1 MVGPPT
7 IRHPAPP
14 YFSRSNYSFRPLF
27 SQAPTI
33 SFRPLILQIKYKVGP
48 LTFKNTKIQTLTT
61 NSHFLHLKNPPH
73 DPHKIPCSF
82 LFFVFSDPLPNIAYQ
97 PPKLN
102 SISPLSFSP
111 KKKNNNKIKFSDQ
124 FFLSSCF
131 LKQITQDISLSNFRI
146 WNL

>member
-1 MVGPPT
+1 MLEYAIPIIQLRQGRSQKNKVQQSSLKNWLAPPHCQT
-7 IRHPAPP
+7 SCPP
-14 YFSRSNYSFRPLF
+14 YFSHSNYSFRPLF
-27 SQAPTI
+27 SQAPII
-33 SFRPLILQIKYKVGP
+33 SFRPLILQIKHKVGP

-73 DPHKIPCSF
+73 GPHKIPCSF

-111 KKKNNNKIKFSDQ
+111 KKKIIIK
-124 FFLSSCF
+124 
-131 LKQITQDISLSNFRI
+131 
-146 WNL
+146 